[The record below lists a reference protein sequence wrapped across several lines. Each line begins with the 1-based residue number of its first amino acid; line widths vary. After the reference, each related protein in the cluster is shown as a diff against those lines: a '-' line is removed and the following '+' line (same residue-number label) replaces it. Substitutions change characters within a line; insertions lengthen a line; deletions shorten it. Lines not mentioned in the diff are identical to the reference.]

1 MELAGCLLSS
11 PIFPR
16 ILNQFSPCSSV
27 PLCFK
32 THPSST
38 NKRVRYT
45 QRHRDNR
52 VVTTALNMAVGQS
65 GLCGCV

>member
-32 THPSST
+32 TAHT
-38 NKRVRYT
+38 LIHKRVW
-45 QRHRDNR
+45 
-52 VVTTALNMAVGQS
+52 
-65 GLCGCV
+65 